1 MGGLKEP
8 LRRDVCVRLHCIY
21 SICVCKKPFTYVRGT
36 LLHSSTYFKLSL
48 LAFIFWFPRRGVFVG
63 ASLQIP
69 CISLKKE
76 CQ

>member
-1 MGGLKEP
+1 MCTPALY
-8 LRRDVCVRLHCIY
+8 LQYL
-21 SICVCKKPFTYVRGT
+21 CVCKKPFTYVRGT

-48 LAFIFWFPRRGVFVG
+48 IAFLFWFPRRGVFVG

-69 CISLKKE
+69 GISLKKE